1 MINTLL
7 GVHLTLLI
15 GPSIPVIAPKIVM
28 DAVTSVQVTR
38 SRERNGFQISF
49 TIGKSS
55 PLINIM
61 LPAGYFDPIVTR
73 VMIIVTLNG
82 IPNVLMDGFITNQEF
97 SPSNEPGKSTLTITG
112 EDVSL
117 AMDLKQNI
125 QPMPAMP
132 DVAKVKFRLASYS
145 HLGIIPLVINPPV
158 SVADVQTRRTES
170 QNKVTD
176 RAYIKSLA
184 SRNGYVFAIEP
195 GPLPGQNIAYFGPD
209 INLPIPQSAVSV
221 NFDAHTNAE
230 SLSFS
235 LDGKAKKEKIF
246 IIYDPITKR
255 IPLRI
260 PVPNVSIVKPPI
272 GLRPIR
278 PSQITFAE
286 DGARMAPDAAAR
298 EILSFLMNE
307 GNTAVSGNGTVDVMR
322 YKKIL
327 RPRMLVGV
335 RGASIT
341 YDGLYYVD
349 SVTHNIKKGEYKQ
362 SFTLSRDGLISNT
375 PLLPAF

>member
-7 GVHLTLLI
+7 GAHLTLLI
-15 GPSIPVIAPKIVM
+15 GPAVPVIAPKIVM
-28 DAVTSVQVTR
+28 DALTSVQVTR

-49 TIGKSS
+49 TVGKMS
-55 PLINIM
+55 PLTNIM

-73 VMIIVTLNG
+73 IIIIVTLNG

-117 AMDLKQNI
+117 AMDLI
-125 QPMPAMP
+125 QSIVPLPAMP
-132 DVAKVKFRLASYS
+132 DVAKVNLTLAPFGL
-145 HLGIIPLVINPPV
+145 LGIIPLVIPPIV
-158 SVADVQTRRTES
+158 TVVQSPTQQIES
-170 QNKVTD
+170 QNKVTA
-176 RAYIKSLA
+176 REYIKSLA
-184 SRNGYVFAIEP
+184 SRNGYVFVIEP

-209 INLPIPQSAVSV
+209 INLPIPQSALSV

-230 SLSFS
+230 NLSFS
-235 LDGKAKKEKIF
+235 LDGKAKTIKF
-246 IIYDPITKR
+246 YTIYDPFTNR
-255 IPLRI
+255 VPLPI
-260 PVPNVSIVKPPI
+260 PVPNISVFKPPT
-272 GLRPIR
+272 GLRPTM
-278 PSQITFAE
+278 PAKTEFAN
-286 DGARMAPDAAAR
+286 DGANMRPDVAAR
-298 EILSFLMNE
+298 EILSFLMNNS
-307 GNTAVSGNGTVDVMR
+307 NTAVSANGSVDVMR

-341 YDGLYYVD
+341 YDGFYYVD

-375 PLLPAF
+375 PIVPAF

>member
-7 GVHLTLLI
+7 GAHLTLLI
-15 GPSIPVIAPKIVM
+15 GPAVPVIAPQIVM
-28 DAVTSVQVTR
+28 DAITSVQVTR

-49 TIGKSS
+49 TVGKTS
-55 PLINIM
+55 PLTNIM
-61 LPAGYFDPIVTR
+61 LPAGYFDPITTR
-73 VMIIVTLNG
+73 VMIIMTLNG
-82 IPNVLMDGFITNQEF
+82 IPNVLMDGFVTNQEF

-117 AMDLKQNI
+117 AMDLIENI
-125 QPMPAMP
+125 VPMPAMP
-132 DVAKVKFRLASYS
+132 DVAQVNLTLAPFGL
-145 HLGIIPLVINPPV
+145 LGITPVVIPPPV
-158 SVADVQTRRTES
+158 TVVNVPTQRTET
-170 QNKVTD
+170 QNKVTA
-176 RAYIKSLA
+176 REYIKSLA
-184 SRNGYVFAIEP
+184 TRNGYVFVIEP

-209 INLPIPQSAVSV
+209 INLPIPQSALSV

-235 LDGKAKKEKIF
+235 LDGKAKKVKVYT
-246 IIYDPITKR
+246 IYDPITRR
-255 IPLRI
+255 IPI
-260 PVPNVSIVKPPI
+260 PVPIPNVSIAKPPT
-272 GLRPIR
+272 GLRPTM
-278 PSQITFAE
+278 PSKVTFSDNSAN
-286 DGARMAPDAAAR
+286 MAPADAAR
-298 EILSFLMNE
+298 DILSFLMNQ
-307 GNTAVSGNGTVDVMR
+307 GNTAISANGSVDVMR

-375 PLLPAF
+375 PIVPAF